1 MGAGFVGTY
10 LPVPFNLG
18 FGVLGQIQA
27 LQLGVHLDFT
37 ISQGTRTGTVIN
49 LTGFEIPEK
58 LEHVGGTHRLAVHDF
73 PGGERTFQMM
83 GAFPALLRWSGV
95 LLGIGTDGLTP
106 LQRATKMD
114 LMRWQGDPVIVNYGG
129 QYTWTGIITDWSATI
144 MHQTHIN
151 YTTEVTVLEDNN
163 LAIAQPPTHTPQGLF
178 SKLYQ
183 GFLHFMQGTLHFSA
197 ATVTAIDNF
206 LKAIKDGLGPALGVA
221 ANIAPNFVAA
231 INSTSIVALSAL
243 VSEAGKSDLTAVQNA
258 NAATSFVKN
267 ITNNVNGVTKPN
279 KALVPSVNPRFTSMA
294 TTQLADAK
302 RWPEIA
308 VLNGTVDVQDKGIK
322 YVMIPKT

>member
-10 LPVPFNLG
+10 LPVLFNLG

-144 MHQTHIN
+144 MHH
-151 YTTEVTVLEDNN
+151 
-163 LAIAQPPTHTPQGLF
+163 THTPQGLF

-322 YVMIPKT
+322 YVMIPK